1 MSHIITVFTNPGVAD
16 TPQTSTTRANVSDMD
31 IVRHTLDVD
40 ESSFDKSRHVGR
52 LFTVLTRTRNAL
64 DEKVSYAVTDSD
76 SINSAADNVS
86 GALEMFYESLSATGA
101 VGAIEVTDAQMS
113 YLNSNPQAMG
123 VFINNAIVNP
133 DSLDWT
139 PEKVSERDD
148 AAEMT
153 TGSAHSLSDAIY
165 EHKEASG
172 YFYADED
179 YEGFYDDSE
188 DDFDDWEGDE
198 EYPDDYYD
206 DSDDDWEDWEEY
218 PDDDS
223 DEERD
228 DWEDSDSDEDED
240 ETLSDFDDED
250 DVDYSTWTLEEWLSR
265 RGYNS

>member
-1 MSHIITVFTNPGVAD
+1 MSHIITVFTNPGAVD
-16 TPQTSTTRANVSDMD
+16 VPQTSTSRANVSDMD

-52 LFTVLTRTRNAL
+52 LFSALTRTRNAL
-64 DEKVSYAVTDSD
+64 DEKMSYAVTDSD

-113 YLNSNPQAMG
+113 YLNSNPQAMS

-148 AAEMT
+148 AAELA

-188 DDFDDWEGDE
+188 DDYDDWEDDE

-206 DSDDDWEDWEEY
+206 DSDED
-218 PDDDS
+218 
-223 DEERD
+223 
-228 DWEDSDSDEDED
+228 
-240 ETLSDFDDED
+240 
-250 DVDYSTWTLEEWLSR
+250 
-265 RGYNS
+265 

>member
-1 MSHIITVFTNPGVAD
+1 MSHIITVFTNPGTVD
-16 TPQTSTTRANVSDMD
+16 VPQTSTTRANVSDMD

-52 LFTVLTRTRNAL
+52 LFTALTRTRNAL
-64 DEKVSYAVTDSD
+64 NEKMSYAVTDSD

-101 VGAIEVTDAQMS
+101 VGAIEVTDTQMS
-113 YLNSNPQAMG
+113 YLNSNPQAMS

-148 AAEMT
+148 AAELA

-179 YEGFYDDSE
+179 SEGFYGDSE
-188 DDFDDWEGDE
+188 DDFDDWEDDE

-206 DSDDDWEDWEEY
+206 DSDEDWEDWEDYDNE
-218 PDDDS
+218 
-223 DEERD
+223 DEE
-228 DWEDSDSDEDED
+228 ESDDEDED
-240 ETLSDFDDED
+240 SDEED

>member
-1 MSHIITVFTNPGVAD
+1 MSHIITVFTNPGAVD

-52 LFTVLTRTRNAL
+52 LFTALTRTRNAL

-101 VGAIEVTDAQMS
+101 VGAIEVTDAQM
-113 YLNSNPQAMG
+113 AMG

-148 AAEMT
+148 AAELT
-153 TGSAHSLSDAIY
+153 TGSARSLSDAIY

-188 DDFDDWEGDE
+188 GD
-198 EYPDDYYD
+198 Y
-206 DSDDDWEDWEEY
+206 DDWEDDEEY

-223 DEERD
+223 DDSDEDWE
-228 DWEDSDSDEDED
+228 DWEDSDSDDEDED
-240 ETLSDFDDED
+240 EEPLDDED